1 MNVHLIID
9 QLKICTM
16 NKRKMLQNLG
26 ELVLL
31 GGLSVLAIAAGS
43 SQWLYF
49 MLIAIVLLLF
59 FTQDRLIGLFVAGWV
74 GIFAFYLTF
83 SGVSPL
89 FNLETKS
96 VGLASVFGQESLL
109 GTATLIVAVV
119 LFLKYRRKNEPVPSL
134 GGN

>member
-1 MNVHLIID
+1 
-9 QLKICTM
+9 M
-16 NKRKMLQNLG
+16 NKQKMLQNLG

-96 VGLASVFGQESLL
+96 VRLASVFGQESLL
-109 GTATLIVAVV
+109 GTGTLIVAVV

>member
-1 MNVHLIID
+1 
-9 QLKICTM
+9 M
-16 NKRKMLQNLG
+16 NKQKMIQNLG

-49 MLIAIVLLLF
+49 MLISIVLLLF

-89 FNLETKS
+89 LSAETKGVVLNS
-96 VGLASVFGQESLL
+96 VMGQQSLL
-109 GTATLIVAVV
+109 GTAAFIVAVV
-119 LFLKYRRKNEPVPSL
+119 LFLKYRRKNEQVPSL
-134 GGN
+134 GRN

>member
-16 NKRKMLQNLG
+16 NKQKMLQNLG

-74 GIFAFYLTF
+74 GIFAFNVNY
-83 SGVSPL
+83 
-89 FNLETKS
+89 ECR
-96 VGLASVFGQESLL
+96 LL
-109 GTATLIVAVV
+109 VAVKV
-119 LFLKYRRKNEPVPSL
+119 SLQAGFNGILKLVVRYHFS
-134 GGN
+134 

>member
-1 MNVHLIID
+1 MDKQKVI
-9 QLKICTM
+9 
-16 NKRKMLQNLG
+16 QNLG

-31 GGLSVLAIAAGS
+31 GGLSVMAIAEGS

-49 MLIAIVLLLF
+49 MLMAIVLLLF

-83 SGVSPL
+83 SGGFPL
-89 FNLETKS
+89 LSAEAKGVVLNSLM
-96 VGLASVFGQESLL
+96 GQQSLL
-109 GTATLIVAVV
+109 GTATFVVAVV

-134 GGN
+134 GRS

>member
-1 MNVHLIID
+1 MDKQKVI
-9 QLKICTM
+9 
-16 NKRKMLQNLG
+16 QNLG

-31 GGLSVLAIAAGS
+31 GGLSVMAIAEGS

-49 MLIAIVLLLF
+49 MLMAIVLLLF

-83 SGVSPL
+83 SGVFPL
-89 FNLETKS
+89 LSAEAKGVVLNSLM
-96 VGLASVFGQESLL
+96 GQQSLL
-109 GTATLIVAVV
+109 GTATFVVAVV

-134 GGN
+134 GRS

>member
-1 MNVHLIID
+1 MDKQKVI
-9 QLKICTM
+9 
-16 NKRKMLQNLG
+16 QNLG

-31 GGLSVLAIAAGS
+31 GGLSVMAIAEGS

-49 MLIAIVLLLF
+49 MRMAIVLLLF

-83 SGVSPL
+83 SGVFPL
-89 FNLETKS
+89 LSAEAETTGVVLNS
-96 VGLASVFGQESLL
+96 VMGQQSLL
-109 GTATLIVAVV
+109 GTATFVVAVV

-134 GGN
+134 GRS

>member
-1 MNVHLIID
+1 
-9 QLKICTM
+9 
-16 NKRKMLQNLG
+16 
-26 ELVLL
+26 
-31 GGLSVLAIAAGS
+31 
-43 SQWLYF
+43 
-49 MLIAIVLLLF
+49 
-59 FTQDRLIGLFVAGWV
+59 
-74 GIFAFYLTF
+74 
-83 SGVSPL
+83 L